1 MLETSLARRAQL
13 GPLALRLGLGAVF
26 IAHAYAKLA
35 LFTLPGTVQFF
46 AANGFPGWT
55 AYPVFAAELLGG
67 VALLLGL
74 GTRAVS
80 LALIPIMVGAF
91 ATHAQNG
98 WMFTNAGGGWEYP
111 GFLIAALAAQAFVG
125 AGAFALDGARAR
137 ASAPSPLQAQPAR

>member
-1 MLETSLARRAQL
+1 MLETSLARRAPL

-35 LFTLPGTVQFF
+35 LFTLPGTAQFF

-98 WMFTNAGGGWEYP
+98 WMFTNPGGGWEYP
-111 GFLIAALAAQAFVG
+111 GFLIAALAAQAFAG

-137 ASAPSPLQAQPAR
+137 ASAPRPLHAQPVP